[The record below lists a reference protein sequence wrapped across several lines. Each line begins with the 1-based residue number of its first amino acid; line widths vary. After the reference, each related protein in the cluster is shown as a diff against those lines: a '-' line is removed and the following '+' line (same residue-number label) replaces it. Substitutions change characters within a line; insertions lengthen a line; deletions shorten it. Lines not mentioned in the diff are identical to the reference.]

1 MTSTGIDMGCIKAG
15 NTHKIPQVWSW
26 LDAYSM
32 PSKIMRNLSPAK
44 FGNING
50 PWQIPKKK
58 KPARLTRLLVYLNLF
73 EVVPLIWG
81 SICRQWI
88 PVLPT
93 QPQSLEHINQW
104 LCLKIRNS
112 KISWLVTYCHC
123 NWCSL
128 NVTIMWT
135 SPISRHT
142 DTSLDL
148 PKQKKYRN
156 HPFLMFPT
164 SQWRAPYCCFWIS
177 YYIAWHYH
185 C

>member
-1 MTSTGIDMGCIKAG
+1 MPILCQARSCETYHRPNLGILMARDR
-15 NTHKIPQVWSW
+15 
-26 LDAYSM
+26 Y
-32 PSKIMRNLSPAK
+32 
-44 FGNING
+44 
-50 PWQIPKKK
+50 PKKE

-135 SPISRHT
+135 SPISRHA

-177 YYIAWHYH
+177 SYYIAWHYH